1 MWRRILLIFFIL
13 LLISAALASLHWS
26 GTVLAVFFGA
36 LLMVGVRD
44 LLQKKHTI
52 LRNFPIIGHFRY
64 LLESIRPEIQQYF
77 VESDTNGA
85 PVPRIFRNAIYQR
98 AKGDIETVPFGSELN
113 LYADSYKWINHSCF
127 PAEIHDKE
135 FRVRIGGEHC
145 TQPYEASLLN
155 ISAMSYG
162 ALGHVAIS
170 ALGKGAKLGGFYHNT
185 GEGGLSP
192 YHLATGADIVWQ
204 LGTAYFGA
212 RDSEGRFS
220 PEAFAENATLAQVKM
235 IEIKISQ
242 GAKPGHGG
250 VLPGAKVTEE
260 IAKIRRVT
268 PGKTVVSPPGHS
280 AFKNPLEMCK
290 FIQQLRQLSGGKPV
304 GIKFCLGR
312 RDDFIQM
319 CEAMRDSQLL
329 PDFITVDGGE
339 GGTGAAP
346 FDFINYVGSPLNEA
360 LYFVDTC
367 LTEFGL
373 RKKIRVIASG
383 KVFTGYDMFEK
394 LALGADLCNS
404 ARGMMIALG
413 CIQAYRCNTNSC
425 PTGIATNDEALQ
437 RGLNVADKSV
447 RVNNYH
453 NKTVLALSELMAAA
467 GLVNPEEIELKHIS
481 TRYRNRIRTLE
492 EVYKHTADLSHHE
505 SHDRQADLQTQPQ
518 RPTPVDDS
526 AAIGLATKAKKKD
539 TDEAQIRKD

>member
-1 MWRRILLIFFIL
+1 MIFTGGIL
-13 LLISAALASLHWS
+13 LLGI
-26 GTVLAVFFGA
+26 
-36 LLMVGVRD
+36 RD
-44 LLQKKHTI
+44 ITQKKHTI
-52 LRNFPIIGHFRY
+52 LRNFPVIGHFRY

-85 PVPRIFRNAIYQR
+85 PVSRIFRNAIYQK
-98 AKGDIETVPFGSELN
+98 AKGDIETVPFGTELN
-113 LYADSYKWINHSCF
+113 VYNDQYKWVNHSSF
-127 PAEIHDKE
+127 PAEVHDKE
-135 FRVRIGGEHC
+135 FRVRIGGDHC

-162 ALGHVAIS
+162 ALGHVAIQ

-192 YHLATGADIVWQ
+192 HHLGTGADIVWQ

-212 RDSEGRFS
+212 RDSDGRFH
-220 PEAFAENATLAQVKM
+220 PESFAERAILPQVKM

-260 IAKIRRVT
+260 IARIRRVT
-268 PGKTVVSPPGHS
+268 PGKTVISPPGHS
-280 AFKNPLEMCK
+280 AFKNPHEMCE
-290 FIQQLRQLSGGKPV
+290 FIQQLRELSGGKPV
-304 GIKFCLGR
+304 GIKLCLGR
-312 RDDFIQM
+312 RDDFVQM
-319 CEAMRDSQLL
+319 CQAMVETKLM
-329 PDFITVDGGE
+329 PDFITIDGGE

-367 LTEFGL
+367 LRGY
-373 RKKIRVIASG
+373 KIRDKIKIIASG
-383 KVFTGYDMFEK
+383 KVFTGFDMFEK
-394 LALGADLCNS
+394 LALGAELCNS
-404 ARGMMIALG
+404 ARGMMIAIG
-413 CIQAYRCNTNSC
+413 CIQAYRCNMNTC

-437 RGLNVADKSV
+437 RGLNVADKSH
-447 RVNNYH
+447 RVCNFH
-453 NKTVLALSELMAAA
+453 RKTVIALSELMAAA
-467 GLVNPEEIELKHIS
+467 GLVDPDEIELKHIS

-492 EVYKHTADLSHHE
+492 EVYKHTADLSENE
-505 SHDRQADLQTQPQ
+505 SFDSQFEPQTEYQ

-526 AAIGLATKAKKKD
+526 AAMGLSSKTKKKD
-539 TDEAQIRKD
+539 SDEGQMRKV